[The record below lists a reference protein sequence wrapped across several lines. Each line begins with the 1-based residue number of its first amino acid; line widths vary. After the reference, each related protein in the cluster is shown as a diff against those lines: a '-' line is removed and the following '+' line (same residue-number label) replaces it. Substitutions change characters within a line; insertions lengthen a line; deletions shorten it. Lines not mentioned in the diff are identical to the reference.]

1 MYLTGYRCTQCG
13 KEYSREEVRYLCPV
27 CAKDYRSGIPLLG
40 VLEALFDYEKIGVA
54 WHRNPDPDLFSAV
67 ESEFY
72 PELPVGN
79 TPLFASSRLA
89 KFLGLNEILI
99 KNDGLNPTGSLKDR
113 ASQLVVAEAKR
124 LQINKV
130 VTASTG
136 NAACAL
142 AAFCASAGLEA
153 VIFVP
158 HSAPAAKLV
167 QIKVHG
173 ATLITVDGTYDDAF
187 AASLE
192 YTSKNEGLNRNTG
205 YNPLTIEG
213 KKTAGLEI
221 FIQNNFQ
228 FPDWIVVP
236 VGDGVI
242 LAGVHKA
249 FLDLKR
255 AGIINRLPHLLSV
268 QANSSDAITR
278 YFKTGFYT
286 DAKSPST
293 IADSIS
299 VKTPSNAHWAVRALQ
314 ETKGEAV
321 TVSDDEIRQAQ
332 LILAKTTG
340 VFAEPAAAA
349 SLAGLI
355 IALQKNIIAKNEQIV
370 LLITGHGLK
379 DPEAVEV

>member
-79 TPLFASSRLA
+79 TPLFSSVRLA

-213 KKTAGLEI
+213 KKNCGTGDI
-221 FIQNNFQ
+221 YPKQ
-228 FPDWIVVP
+228 FPSS
-236 VGDGVI
+236 G
-242 LAGVHKA
+242 
-249 FLDLKR
+249 LDSR
-255 AGIINRLPHLLSV
+255 SGR
-268 QANSSDAITR
+268 
-278 YFKTGFYT
+278 
-286 DAKSPST
+286 
-293 IADSIS
+293 
-299 VKTPSNAHWAVRALQ
+299 
-314 ETKGEAV
+314 
-321 TVSDDEIRQAQ
+321 
-332 LILAKTTG
+332 
-340 VFAEPAAAA
+340 
-349 SLAGLI
+349 
-355 IALQKNIIAKNEQIV
+355 
-370 LLITGHGLK
+370 
-379 DPEAVEV
+379 